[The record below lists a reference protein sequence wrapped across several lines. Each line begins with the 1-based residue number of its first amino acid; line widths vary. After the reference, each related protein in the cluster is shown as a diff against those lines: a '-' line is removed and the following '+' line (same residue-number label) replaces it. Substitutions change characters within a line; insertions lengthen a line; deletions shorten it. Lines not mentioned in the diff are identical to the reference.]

1 MIIHS
6 AFRILS
12 LSPIAGRFE
21 TCPYDRGNC
30 SSEWASPLRQGFNP
44 CFVDGAHDGNPEG
57 VKQNG
62 DIIMEVSPLRGF

>member
-21 TCPYDRGNC
+21 ICPYKP
-30 SSEWASPLRQGFNP
+30 WKL
-44 CFVDGAHDGNPEG
+44 
-57 VKQNG
+57 
-62 DIIMEVSPLRGF
+62 